1 MWAQNRKLRHFV
13 CFSCREKTRIYN
25 LHSDQEKSQFPFRC
39 LGQDCLV
46 DSVTLYYTQKT
57 IVLYSGP
64 KSCRR
69 KLHFFHIYFIFI
81 LSAKLD
87 SADTLELGSK
97 FIIAKVQFISHLT
110 LQCFMCISCCGLNTN
125 VEHFD
130 VTPCTS
136 KKVSK

>member
-1 MWAQNRKLRHFV
+1 MSRTRLSDRLGYFV
-13 CFSCREKTRIYN
+13 
-25 LHSDQEKSQFPFRC
+25 
-39 LGQDCLV
+39 
-46 DSVTLYYTQKT
+46 LYPKT

-110 LQCFMCISCCGLNTN
+110 LQCFMCISCFGVKYKCRTFWWNTLYLKKGLEISLCHLLLLSQKCWTLYREPWYFCINEK
-125 VEHFD
+125 VD
-130 VTPCTS
+130 S
-136 KKVSK
+136 KNFSR